1 MCERWLSCIS
11 GKFLVHQGSR
21 ENTHSF
27 GRHCGCQRWLLACLA
42 SRAAQVSLRWNLLY
56 MCRWCR
62 DFGFWF
68 WSYWWLVRWGLW
80 PGLPPRTFLGFQT
93 QHLHLPYDASFLLM
107 STGPGAIPGSV
118 LRAALLPV
126 QVKESY
132 NLQVIKSDKV
142 TYLNKSM
149 VSSDL

>member
-1 MCERWLSCIS
+1 
-11 GKFLVHQGSR
+11 
-21 ENTHSF
+21 
-27 GRHCGCQRWLLACLA
+27 
-42 SRAAQVSLRWNLLY
+42 
-56 MCRWCR
+56 
-62 DFGFWF
+62 
-68 WSYWWLVRWGLW
+68 
-80 PGLPPRTFLGFQT
+80 
-93 QHLHLPYDASFLLM
+93 M
-107 STGPGAIPGSV
+107 STGPGAIPGSL